1 MEKFLKDYIEEIT
14 QIYNLKL
21 NTEQQKRLIAKIEC
35 NETIW
40 TIFDEQIKEIYK
52 KSIKNV
58 L

>member
-1 MEKFLKDYIEEIT
+1 MEKFLKDYVEEIT

-35 NETIW
+35 DEKIW

>member
-35 NETIW
+35 DEIIW
-40 TIFDEQIKEIYK
+40 TVFDEQIKEIYK

>member
-35 NETIW
+35 DEIIW
-40 TIFDEQIKEIYK
+40 TVFYEQIKEIYK